1 VFFGTKTIDLYGGG
15 LADHQVANSDFRE
28 RFAQRFVFIY
38 EIEEHHQF
46 APAAAAA
53 AAAMLIILRFDPQS
67 RMLFPVPS
75 KISGL

>member
-1 VFFGTKTIDLYGGG
+1 VKTFLNPKIAGRPDMIYTYKESTIVFFGTKTIDLYGGG

-46 APAAAAA
+46 AA
-53 AAAMLIILRFDPQS
+53 AAAMLIIL
-67 RMLFPVPS
+67 
-75 KISGL
+75 

>member
-1 VFFGTKTIDLYGGG
+1 VFYGTKTIDLYGGG
-15 LADHQVANSDFRE
+15 LADHQVANSDFWE

-38 EIEEHHQF
+38 EIKEHHQF
-46 APAAAAA
+46 APAS
-53 AAAMLIILRFDPQS
+53 AAMLIILRFDPQS

>member
-1 VFFGTKTIDLYGGG
+1 VFFGTKTIDLDGGG
-15 LADHQVANSDFRE
+15 LADHQVANSDFQE

-46 APAAAAA
+46 APAAA
-53 AAAMLIILRFDPQS
+53 MLIILCFDHQS
-67 RMLFPVPS
+67 RMLIPVPC

>member
-1 VFFGTKTIDLYGGG
+1 VFFGTKTIDLYGGS
-15 LADHQVANSDFRE
+15 LADHQVANSDFQE

-46 APAAAAA
+46 A
-53 AAAMLIILRFDPQS
+53 AAAMLIILCFDPQS

>member
-15 LADHQVANSDFRE
+15 LADLQVAISDFQE

-46 APAAAAA
+46 AA
-53 AAAMLIILRFDPQS
+53 AAAMLIILCFDPQS
-67 RMLFPVPS
+67 RMLCPVPS

>member
-1 VFFGTKTIDLYGGG
+1 MFFGTKTIDLYGGG

-28 RFAQRFVFIY
+28 RFAERFVFIY

-46 APAAAAA
+46 AAAAAA
-53 AAAMLIILRFDPQS
+53 KLIILCFDPQS

-75 KISGL
+75 KILGL

>member
-1 VFFGTKTIDLYGGG
+1 VFFGTKTIDLYGGS
-15 LADHQVANSDFRE
+15 LADHQVANSDFQE

-46 APAAAAA
+46 AAAAA
-53 AAAMLIILRFDPQS
+53 AAAMLIILCFDPQS

>member
-46 APAAAAA
+46 AAAVA
-53 AAAMLIILRFDPQS
+53 AAAMLFILCFDPQS